1 MMPSSYSGDGPRA
14 PVRDTIE
21 TFAAATMASALS
33 LASNRMKAE
42 TSDDRGSPDMAVLIE
57 KVAQVRDKNAFR
69 QLFEHFAPRLKAFV
83 MRLGTDAGS
92 AEEIAQETMVRVW
105 QKAEQ
110 FDPAR
115 AAASTWVFTIARNQR
130 IDQIRRATRPEPDFN
145 DPAFVPDPEPAAF
158 DVVASGQQ
166 ADLLKSVIEGLPA
179 EQQEVLRLAFFEDKT
194 HGAVADELGVPLGT
208 VKSRIRLAM
217 KRMRAELGDSV

>member
-1 MMPSSYSGDGPRA
+1 MEA
-14 PVRDTIE
+14 
-21 TFAAATMASALS
+21 
-33 LASNRMKAE
+33 
-42 TSDDRGSPDMAVLIE
+42 
-57 KVAQVRDKNAFR
+57 VAQARDKNAFR
-69 QLFEHFAPRLKAFV
+69 HLFEHFAPRVKAFI

-115 AAASTWVFTIARNQR
+115 AAPSTWIFTIARNQR
-130 IDQIRRATRPEPDFN
+130 IDHIRRATRPEPDFN

-158 DVVASGQQ
+158 DIIASGQQ
-166 ADLLKSVIEGLPA
+166 ADRLKSVIQGLPA
-179 EQQEVLRLAFFEDKT
+179 EQQEVLQLAFFEDKT
-194 HGAVADELGVPLGT
+194 HGAVADKLGVPLGT